1 MGGRGKA
8 PKCIKNVYTFGIKLE
23 VANMQKQIHDLQMR
37 VMELSDENIELKRK
51 AKLLDD
57 LVYDRLMTK

>member
-1 MGGRGKA
+1 MLKEQIA
-8 PKCIKNVYTFGIKLE
+8 DQ
-23 VANMQKQIHDLQMR
+23 QKQIHNLQMR